1 LFCWTW
7 GEAEVAFSVVGE
19 ADADETA
26 ILFWAVLVIGIS
38 DAVVA
43 LEGTAGLDWVLL
55 VATSD
60 AEGCGAA
67 GKGGV
72 TV

>member
-1 LFCWTW
+1 
-7 GEAEVAFSVVGE
+7 V
-19 ADADETA
+19 
-26 ILFWAVLVIGIS
+26 FWAVLVIGIS

-67 GKGGV
+67 GNGGV
-72 TV
+72 TVCVVAV